1 MAKMSCTRLS
11 SNKFGS
17 ALAGIII
24 AFRKNIGGEFSVI
37 RRLLGSKRAL
47 YLVNTSEEFFLSNCC
62 EGMIV
67 VRGAVLNIQRI
78 LETKENFEEKDKI
91 KRDLFGR

>member
-1 MAKMSCTRLS
+1 MAKMSCTRHS

-47 YLVNTSEEFFLSNCC
+47 YLVNTSEEFSFSI
-62 EGMIV
+62 G
-67 VRGAVLNIQRI
+67 VRAWS
-78 LETKENFEEKDKI
+78 
-91 KRDLFGR
+91 